1 MIWEADKP
9 GIYRQE
15 DNAIIT
21 GSTSS
26 EVSYAGI
33 DFGAGIQAESLYHRI
48 GKADAPD
55 FLDDISESNPTYD
68 DSFARYIWDPSIK
81 ARNTPV
87 RKKEY
92 LLISAGPDARY
103 GTADDITNWKRDGG

>member
-1 MIWEADKP
+1 MC
-9 GIYRQE
+9 RQE

-26 EVSYAGI
+26 EVSSAGI
-33 DFGAGIQAESLYHRI
+33 DFGAGIQADSLYHRI

-55 FLDDISESNPTYD
+55 FLVVLSGDNPTYD
-68 DSFARYIWDPSIK
+68 DTFARFIWDPSIK

-92 LLISAGPDARY
+92 LLISAGTDGIY
-103 GTADDITNWKRDGG
+103 GTADDITNWTRQRD